1 MLKCP
6 WCGTDCEDGSKFCN
20 ACGKP
25 INNTQGNFQQNT
37 NNFQNNGINNNS
49 SDYTN
54 QFHPQDIAENKLFSI
69 LCYFGIF
76 LLIPLLVKPESL
88 YIKFHANQGLVL
100 LIFNLLLGVVG
111 LVPIIGWLAAFFGG
125 IFAFVLFIIG
135 IVNAASGRA
144 KTLPLIG
151 GFFILK

>member
-1 MLKCP
+1 M
-6 WCGTDCEDGSKFCN
+6 
-20 ACGKP
+20 
-25 INNTQGNFQQNT
+25 
-37 NNFQNNGINNNS
+37 
-49 SDYTN
+49 
-54 QFHPQDIAENKLFSI
+54 
-69 LCYFGIF
+69 
-76 LLIPLLVKPESL
+76 
-88 YIKFHANQGLVL
+88 
-100 LIFNLLLGVVG
+100 IFNLLLGVVG